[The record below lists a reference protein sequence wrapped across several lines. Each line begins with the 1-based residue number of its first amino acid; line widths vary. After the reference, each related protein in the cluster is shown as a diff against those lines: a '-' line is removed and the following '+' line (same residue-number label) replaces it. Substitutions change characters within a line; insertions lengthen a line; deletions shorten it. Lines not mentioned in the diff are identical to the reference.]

1 MAEPSGQKSDPVRI
15 AFLVGRILPW
25 NVRNIQEYLL
35 VFTCFHESNHFVPAV
50 ERRFVKFSC
59 FLQIERAME
68 KPWRSHGEAVQ
79 YTSRSTVPNIHPP
92 RTPSIPRLHQEAEN
106 SPALRQRIDPGSKE
120 TCYSILIDMF
130 PSWIMR
136 IIDFHQSLQ
145 GSSII
150 V

>member
-15 AFLVGRILPW
+15 AILVGRILPW

-50 ERRFVKFSC
+50 LQALCKVQL
-59 FLQIERAME
+59 FLIERAME
-68 KPWRSHGEAVQ
+68 KPCEKPWRS
-79 YTSRSTVPNIHPP
+79 RTVH
-92 RTPSIPRLHQEAEN
+92 PSIPRLHQEAEN

-130 PSWIMR
+130 PYVPIM
-136 IIDFHQSLQ
+136 DYENH
-145 GSSII
+145 
-150 V
+150 